1 MADPACLFRRDP
13 DILKILI
20 STDNH
25 LVRNTALDHCLL
37 LVPSPCIARRAHD
50 TLHACMAQGVWER
63 DPVRGEDSFDAF
75 EEVLLTATNMG
86 ADAVLLGGDL
96 FHENKPSRSTLVK
109 AIKARGGGG
118 DVYSFRSVQTSD
130 PLVWSLSLKLIS
142 LCLPLHTCSALQLIS
157 KHSLN
162 DKPVPFEILSDQASN
177 FVGG

>member
-109 AIKARGGGG
+109 AIKAGGGG
-118 DVYSFRSVQTSD
+118 RRFVLFQIRSD
-130 PLVWSLSLKLIS
+130 PLAWSLFLKSIS
-142 LCLPLHTCSALQLIS
+142 LSPPPHTFHTTAHQQALPQ
-157 KHSLN
+157 
-162 DKPVPFEILSDQASN
+162 
-177 FVGG
+177 